1 MSEENPHAPGANIN
15 RPSAL
20 FVAKVDF
27 IEYQGSLSFT
37 WQWGATILTKIV
49 GRNSQLPAIGGGA
62 VNCALLYLFILFLS
76 AIAATIEGLGTR
88 ANNVDAIMRRANQ
101 AFKKSFTEEL
111 VRKPWPRSRLSDTAG
126 NMAEW
131 VEDCWSES
139 YHEAHADGSAWTK
152 GKCSLRRLR
161 GCSSGIRSRF
171 RYDSDVR
178 CESSCFRVLTEL
190 C

>member
-1 MSEENPHAPGANIN
+1 M
-15 RPSAL
+15 
-20 FVAKVDF
+20 
-27 IEYQGSLSFT
+27 
-37 WQWGATILTKIV
+37 
-49 GRNSQLPAIGGGA
+49 
-62 VNCALLYLFILFLS
+62 NCALLYLFILFLS
-76 AIAATIEGLGTR
+76 AVAATIGGVGTR
-88 ANNVDAIMRRANQ
+88 ASNVDASMRRANK

-111 VRKPWPRSRLSDTAG
+111 VRKPRSRLSDTAG

-139 YHEAHADGSAWTK
+139 YRGAHADGSAWTK

-161 GCSSGIRSRF
+161 GGSSGIRSRF

-178 CESSCFRVLTEL
+178 CEASRFRVLTEV

>member
-1 MSEENPHAPGANIN
+1 MSEEIPHAPGANIK

-27 IEYQGSLSFT
+27 MEYQGSLSFT

-76 AIAATIEGLGTR
+76 AIAATIDGVGTR
-88 ANNVDAIMRRANQ
+88 ANNVDAMRRRANR

-111 VRKPWPRSRLSDTAG
+111 VRKPRPRSRLSDTAG

-139 YHEAHADGSAWTK
+139 HHEAHADGSAWTK

-161 GCSSGIRSRF
+161 GGASGIRSRF
-171 RYDSDVR
+171 RYDSDVH

>member
-1 MSEENPHAPGANIN
+1 M
-15 RPSAL
+15 
-20 FVAKVDF
+20 AKVDF

-37 WQWGATILTKIV
+37 WQWGATILTKIN
-49 GRNSQLPAIGGGA
+49 GRNSRLPAIGGGA
-62 VNCALLYLFILFLS
+62 VNCTLLYLFILFLS
-76 AIAATIEGLGTR
+76 AVAATIGGVGTR
-88 ANNVDAIMRRANQ
+88 ASNVDASMRRANQ

-139 YHEAHADGSAWTK
+139 YHGAHAGGSAWTK
-152 GKCSLRRLR
+152 VKCSLRRLR
-161 GCSSGIRSRF
+161 GGPSGIRSRS

-178 CESSCFRVLTEL
+178 YEANRFRVLTEH

>member
-1 MSEENPHAPGANIN
+1 
-15 RPSAL
+15 
-20 FVAKVDF
+20 
-27 IEYQGSLSFT
+27 
-37 WQWGATILTKIV
+37 
-49 GRNSQLPAIGGGA
+49 

-76 AIAATIEGLGTR
+76 AIAATIDGLGTR
-88 ANNVDAIMRRANQ
+88 ANDDAMRRCANR

-111 VRKPWPRSRLSDTAG
+111 VRKPRPRSRLSDTAG

-131 VEDCWSES
+131 VKDRWSES
-139 YHEAHADGSAWTK
+139 HHGAHADGAAWTK

-161 GCSSGIRSRF
+161 GGSSGNRPRF

-178 CESSCFRVLTEL
+178 CEATRFRVLTEL